1 MSLRPQF
8 LHELVRIVGTD
19 GVVATPEGRLTYE
32 CDMHTFYK
40 GAPDAVVL
48 PTSTDQVAEVVR
60 LCLSENVPVVPRG
73 SGTGLIGGAMASRGG
88 VMVAGDK
95 KAAAAQ
101 GVEYLAAD
109 PRGRWAA
116 VAHDRLTKIW
126 GPRSA
131 PQ

>member
-8 LHELVRIVGTD
+8 LHELTRIVGAD

-60 LCLSENVPVVPRG
+60 SAFGSRCPWFPGDPVRG
-73 SGTGLIGGAMASRGG
+73 
-88 VMVAGDK
+88 
-95 KAAAAQ
+95 
-101 GVEYLAAD
+101 
-109 PRGRWAA
+109 
-116 VAHDRLTKIW
+116 
-126 GPRSA
+126 
-131 PQ
+131 